1 MELTEARDS
10 RECDVQINSN
20 SLASYLV
27 NRDISIKI
35 DGAVVDEFNEGQN
48 ADDGNRKECDYGGL

>member
-48 ADDGNRKECDYGGL
+48 ADDGN